1 MLLPIDRASDSIIR
15 SIAVLLQNVNLPLC
29 RAATMPPTHQIIKV
43 MRLSLRALAPHLLLA
58 FAEIIVRLDWFR
70 AKLIRSCIYM
80 EGVVSC
86 SWVNIII
93 INMLVCCLNIY
104 IYTPGGK
111 DRGFLE
117 YWETWPL
124 LRSRRLQRHR
134 GVQSPGGHDHL
145 QFQGSKIIIIIFHYP
160 KKKNPS

>member
-1 MLLPIDRASDSIIR
+1 MLL
-15 SIAVLLQNVNLPLC
+15 
-29 RAATMPPTHQIIKV
+29 
-43 MRLSLRALAPHLLLA
+43 
-58 FAEIIVRLDWFR
+58 E
-70 AKLIRSCIYM
+70 
-80 EGVVSC
+80 
-86 SWVNIII
+86 
-93 INMLVCCLNIY
+93 Y

-160 KKKNPS
+160 KKKILLKSREDIFFLCINWSALLGHLTLVYFDGSGKKKR

>member
-104 IYTPGGK
+104 IYSRWQGQRISRVLGNMAATSISSTSASS
-111 DRGFLE
+111 RGSK
-117 YWETWPL
+117 
-124 LRSRRLQRHR
+124 SRRT
-134 GVQSPGGHDHL
+134 
-145 QFQGSKIIIIIFHYP
+145 
-160 KKKNPS
+160 